1 MPPKGEKLSDQ
12 QIADLTEW
20 VKMGAPDPRSAG
32 STKLTGLTDKARAH
46 WAYQPVKD
54 PAVPEVQTKGWVKTP
69 VDAFIARAQADVKA
83 AQSQLELSRNRAM
96 AEVEAA
102 YAAFQAARDQVQTF
116 RNELLNEADESRSIA
131 LAAYQEGAT
140 QLLPLLDAQR
150 TRTEVR
156 QQYFRTLFDYQ
167 TDLIDLELAVGKELQ

>member
-1 MPPKGEKLSDQ
+1 MPLPGSG
-12 QIADLTEW
+12 IASSIIL
-20 VKMGAPDPRSAG
+20 VGV
-32 STKLTGLTDKARAH
+32 GLLRT
-46 WAYQPVKD
+46 
-54 PAVPEVQTKGWVKTP
+54 VQ
-69 VDAFIARAQADVKA
+69 
-83 AQSQLELSRNRAM
+83 
-96 AEVEAA
+96 
-102 YAAFQAARDQVQTF
+102 
-116 RNELLNEADESRSIA
+116 LLNEADESRSIA